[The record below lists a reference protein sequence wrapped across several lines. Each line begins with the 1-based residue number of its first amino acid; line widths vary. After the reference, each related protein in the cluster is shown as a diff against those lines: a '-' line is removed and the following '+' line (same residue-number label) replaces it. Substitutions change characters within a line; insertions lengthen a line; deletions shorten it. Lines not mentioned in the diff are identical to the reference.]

1 MTMNQPPSTVHQRS
15 IALATTLYRWL
26 LVIYPASFRQR
37 YGASMLQVFRDSCR
51 AADRA
56 AGRRGL
62 VAFWLPTLADLF
74 KTALAEWL
82 TIMRLLVRPV
92 TLRVCGLLTLLSAL
106 GALLLF
112 VLPSLLWELG
122 LPSYFAWPR
131 GREWFERSELLWD
144 ALVLC
149 CFLFGMCGVLL
160 VQRTR
165 SGRVIGSLTLLGW
178 VGLTGWDDL
187 SRWLFFSQNLV
198 RSFLLGD
205 GSLLLIVAGLI
216 GCGVHLYRPRQGAF
230 WSSLPLLLGLCLALD
245 LAGTIIEQ
253 LIPTSLPPFS
263 YVWLLGYV
271 LWAGFGWS
279 LLIRK
284 EAPGVSL
291 QRATS

>member
-1 MTMNQPPSTVHQRS
+1 MNMNQPPSTVHHRS
-15 IALATTLYRWL
+15 IALATTLYRWP

-51 AADRA
+51 TADRA

-82 TIMRLLVRPV
+82 MVMRLLVRPV

-122 LPSYFAWPR
+122 LPTYFAWPR

-165 SGRVIGSLTLLGW
+165 SGRVIRKPDVAWVARPDW
-178 VGLTGWDDL
+178 VG
-187 SRWLFFSQNLV
+187 
-198 RSFLLGD
+198 
-205 GSLLLIVAGLI
+205 
-216 GCGVHLYRPRQGAF
+216 C
-230 WSSLPLLLGLCLALD
+230 SLPLAVLLAESGTLFAAWRWGPLTDSSRADRLWCPPVQASSVRFLEQPPAAVGSMPG
-245 LAGTIIEQ
+245 AG
-253 LIPTSLPPFS
+253 S
-263 YVWLLGYV
+263 G
-271 LWAGFGWS
+271 GDHH
-279 LLIRK
+279 
-284 EAPGVSL
+284 
-291 QRATS
+291 